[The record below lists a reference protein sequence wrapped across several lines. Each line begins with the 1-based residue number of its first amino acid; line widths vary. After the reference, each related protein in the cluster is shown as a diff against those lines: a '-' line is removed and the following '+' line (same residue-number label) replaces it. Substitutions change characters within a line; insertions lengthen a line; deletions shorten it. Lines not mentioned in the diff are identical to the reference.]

1 MKPNSKA
8 SRRSKKQMSEEQQVA
23 RLYKNIHQTKAVYS
37 RWMAGA
43 ELTVSTS
50 AGGVIALATLG
61 NAAVVNST
69 PDFSSIAA
77 IYTAY
82 RCKAI
87 RVQLF
92 PFMVSN
98 GWNGSA
104 LYTMPPIVAV
114 FPWQAN
120 TVPTTFAQACDVT
133 GVKFIS
139 GYEKA
144 IVSTTWRGDPDAHL
158 WTGTGSAIGS
168 NEQFGISIIG
178 TAATATASNSVYRV
192 LVDYLVEFRMAG

>member
-1 MKPNSKA
+1 MKQVNGK
-8 SRRSKKQMSEEQQVA
+8 SRRPKKSEQQQVE
-23 RLYKNIHQTKAVYS
+23 RLYKSLHMDKKIYS

-43 ELTVSTS
+43 ETTVSTS
-50 AGGVIALATLG
+50 AGGVVALATLG

-69 PDFSSIAA
+69 SDFSSIAA

-92 PFMVSN
+92 PFMPNCWYN
-98 GWNGSA
+98 GTTA
-104 LYTMPPIVAV
+104 YTMPAILAV
-114 FPWQAN
+114 FPWTSN

-133 GVKFIS
+133 GVKFVS

-144 IVSTTWRGDPDAHL
+144 IVSTTYRGDPDAHL

-168 NEQFGISIIG
+168 SEQFGISIIG
-178 TAATATASNSVYRV
+178 TAATATASNAVFRV